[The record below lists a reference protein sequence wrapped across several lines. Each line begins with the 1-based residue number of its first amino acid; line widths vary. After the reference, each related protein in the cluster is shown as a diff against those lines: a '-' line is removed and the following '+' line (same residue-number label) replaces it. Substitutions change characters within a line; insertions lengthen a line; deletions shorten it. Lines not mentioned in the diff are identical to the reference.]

1 MQPALRRSILLV
13 ARGLDPVGTGR
24 QIDLVARGLA
34 IAGWEVHVAF
44 TSCGG
49 SLPGRLAAAGI
60 PTHRL
65 GRRPVTDAA
74 AAMRLVGRARSLRPA
89 AILAFG
95 RRQATL
101 VATARFALPGVRIAA
116 QVATPALG
124 RGATAWLARLDRVIA
139 TSPEVAAAC
148 RQRGVPAARLATV
161 APGIVADEGTGL
173 YRVEIAA
180 RLGLNPEA
188 TWTLCVA
195 PLVAES
201 RLDRLLWGIDQL
213 SVVHKGLEH
222 VLVGAGPQLARLR
235 RRSRVQEL
243 AERLFIM
250 PHCDLL
256 PDLLGQ
262 VRFAWQSGEAACG
275 GVLLDAMARG
285 VPVVAVASA
294 AARQL
299 IADAE
304 TGRIVPAV
312 PESEFPR
319 RAFGLLEDDALSARF
334 GAAGRVRAAERFA
347 VEPMMKA
354 YAALLEDLL

>member
-1 MQPALRRSILLV
+1 MQPAPRRSILLV

-24 QIDLVARGLA
+24 QVDLVARGLA
-34 IAGWEVHVAF
+34 VAGWDVHVAF
-44 TSCGG
+44 TSRGG

-65 GRRPVTDAA
+65 GRRPEADAA
-74 AAMRLVGRARSLRPA
+74 AAVRLVGRARSLRPA

-95 RRQATL
+95 RRQAAL
-101 VATARFALPGVRIAA
+101 VVAARFALPGVRIAA
-116 QVATPALG
+116 QVATPVLG

-161 APGIVADEGTGL
+161 APGIVADEGRGL

-180 RLGLNPEA
+180 RLGLNPE
-188 TWTLCVA
+188 TSWTLCVA

-213 SVVHKGLEH
+213 SVVHNGLEH

-235 RRSRVQEL
+235 RRARVQEL
-243 AERLFIM
+243 AERLCIL

-262 VRFAWQSGEAACG
+262 VRFAWQSGESACG

-285 VPVVAVASA
+285 VPVVAVASD

-299 IADAE
+299 IADGE
-304 TGRIVPAV
+304 TGRVVPAV

-334 GAAGRVRAAERFA
+334 GAAGRVRAAERFP
-347 VEPMMKA
+347 VEPMVAA
-354 YAALLEDLL
+354 YAAVLEGLR